1 MDLKSGAALVEY
13 ARQAIGTYLKQGARL
28 EWSTH
33 DPGLLEKR
41 GVFVTLLEGSDAR
54 MLRGCI
60 GAPYPDAPLISQ
72 LVEVAVDAATSDP
85 RFLPVTL
92 SEFTSKVIVEVT
104 VLSNPQELKV
114 EKPIRYKD
122 QITIGRDGIIVEG
135 LEGRG
140 LLLPQVAVEEGFDA
154 EEFLSQACLKA
165 GLLPDAWLSSRV
177 RVSKFQG
184 QIFSESAPGGSV
196 SEKII
201 SKSRGA
207 K

>member
-1 MDLKSGAALVEY
+1 MDLKCGAALVEY
-13 ARQAIGTYLKQGARL
+13 ARQAIETYLKQGERL
-28 EWSTH
+28 EWSTQ

-85 RFLPVTL
+85 RFPPVTL
-92 SEFTSKVIVEVT
+92 SEFNGKVVVEVT
-104 VLSNPQELKV
+104 VLSTPEELKA
-114 EKPIRYKD
+114 EKPISYKD
-122 QITIGRDGIIVEG
+122 QIVIGRDGIIIDG
-135 LEGRG
+135 FEGRG

-165 GLLPDAWLSSRV
+165 GLLPDAWLSDKV
-177 RVSKFQG
+177 RVSRFQG
-184 QIFSESAPGGSV
+184 QIFSEAAPGGPV

-201 SKSRGA
+201 SK
-207 K
+207 